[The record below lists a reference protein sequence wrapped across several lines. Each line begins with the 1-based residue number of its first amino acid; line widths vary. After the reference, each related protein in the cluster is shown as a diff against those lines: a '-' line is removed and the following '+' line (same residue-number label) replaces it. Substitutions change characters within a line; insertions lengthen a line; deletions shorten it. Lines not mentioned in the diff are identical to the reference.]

1 VANTDFFGQIGLL
14 VALLGPRES
23 SVYWMRER
31 RQWLVSGE
39 PSLAANVT
47 VLAAPAGCSSLC
59 TAEMFSIS
67 VLPFFCCNE
76 ARITIFPGTCAA
88 LDSLR

>member
-1 VANTDFFGQIGLL
+1 
-14 VALLGPRES
+14 
-23 SVYWMRER
+23 
-31 RQWLVSGE
+31 
-39 PSLAANVT
+39 
-47 VLAAPAGCSSLC
+47 
-59 TAEMFSIS
+59 MFSIS